1 MNFRCESQDEL
12 EQLNKSTSQN
22 SFEKNNLYP
31 WTMNMWKRKDT
42 LCIYTSQRLKIWHI
56 IGQSSLCQDLIRTC
70 KIHLKSYSRS
80 FKTHLPAALAIDAKE
95 RKKSRV

>member
-31 WTMNMWKRKDT
+31 WTCEKE
-42 LCIYTSQRLKIWHI
+42 I
-56 IGQSSLCQDLIRTC
+56 ILYAFILLSDSKYGI
-70 KIHLKSYSRS
+70 
-80 FKTHLPAALAIDAKE
+80 
-95 RKKSRV
+95 

>member
-31 WTMNMWKRKDT
+31 QNE
-42 LCIYTSQRLKIWHI
+42 
-56 IGQSSLCQDLIRTC
+56 
-70 KIHLKSYSRS
+70 SYCENSRS
-80 FKTHLPAALAIDAKE
+80 LIVISILP
-95 RKKSRV
+95 VF